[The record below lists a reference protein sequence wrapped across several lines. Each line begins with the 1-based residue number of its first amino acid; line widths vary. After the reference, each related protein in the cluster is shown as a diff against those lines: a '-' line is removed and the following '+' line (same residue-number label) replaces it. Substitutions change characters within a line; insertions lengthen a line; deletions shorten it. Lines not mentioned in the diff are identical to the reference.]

1 MSAYQRHKQHRKE
14 LLKVIQEYSNDLERK
29 KALFYRTQPSSVP
42 FDKDGGKT
50 MPGSGSDTVDRYLI
64 ELEQSGI
71 DARLR
76 TSRELI
82 NQMNE
87 RIKDDELL
95 LKMSIEMVDQVYWM
109 VYIEHRSVSDVAAK
123 LHFSQSYIYRMLKE
137 IDYNF

>member
-14 LLKVIQEYSNDLERK
+14 LLNAIQEYSNDLERK

-42 FDKDGGKT
+42 LDKDGGKT
-50 MPGSGSDTVDRYLI
+50 SPGSGTDTVDRYLI

-71 DARLR
+71 DARLKA
-76 TSRELI
+76 SRELI

-87 RIKDDELL
+87 RIRDDELL
-95 LKMSIEMVDQVYWM
+95 LRMSIETVDQVYCM
-109 VYIEHRSVSDVAAK
+109 VYIEHRSVPDVASR
-123 LHFSQSYIYRMLKE
+123 LHFSQSYVYRMLKE